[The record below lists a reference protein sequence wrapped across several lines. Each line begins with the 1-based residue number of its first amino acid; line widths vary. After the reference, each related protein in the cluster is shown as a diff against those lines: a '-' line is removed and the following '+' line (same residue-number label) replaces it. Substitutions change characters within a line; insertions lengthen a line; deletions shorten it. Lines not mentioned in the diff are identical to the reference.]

1 VQPRPGK
8 KLLVLDLDHT
18 LLDFSGRA
26 NGSLPSDLAALKRPH
41 MDAFLTLV
49 YREYDI
55 AVWSQTS
62 WRWLELKLT
71 GTYARQSSACVH
83 VMCYVYTHTM
93 YSVKCVY
100 KVQHMHANCALM
112 TCVACHKP
120 KCVVRGVA
128 TLHCY
133 KRCCV
138 WSTAGYI
145 RHLSALY

>member
-1 VQPRPGK
+1 VHTLLLCHTTLCITEVHFIVQPRPGK

-26 NGSLPSDLAALKRPH
+26 TGSLPGDLAALKRPH

-71 GTYARQSSACVH
+71 GAYVRQSSGCIQAVFD
-83 VMCYVYTHTM
+83 VF
-93 YSVKCVY
+93 
-100 KVQHMHANCALM
+100 
-112 TCVACHKP
+112 
-120 KCVVRGVA
+120 
-128 TLHCY
+128 
-133 KRCCV
+133 
-138 WSTAGYI
+138 
-145 RHLSALY
+145 SA

>member
-1 VQPRPGK
+1 MHTLLLCYTTLCITEVHFIVQPRPGK

-26 NGSLPSDLAALKRPH
+26 TGSLPGDLAALKRPH

-71 GTYARQSSACVH
+71 GTYVRQSTGC
-83 VMCYVYTHTM
+83 
-93 YSVKCVY
+93 
-100 KVQHMHANCALM
+100 MHA
-112 TCVACHKP
+112 VHS
-120 KCVVRGVA
+120 V
-128 TLHCY
+128 LH
-133 KRCCV
+133 
-138 WSTAGYI
+138 
-145 RHLSALY
+145 